1 MIEEKENGKKERE
14 EEREKE
20 KKEIREGKTRE
31 VDKQENAKKIQ
42 SRLCKVAL
50 KLKKGSEEL
59 ELIVLVDC
67 FAKALLGF
75 LHGR

>member
-20 KKEIREGKTRE
+20 KEKGRKERKLINKRM
-31 VDKQENAKKIQ
+31 QEKIQ

-50 KLKKGSEEL
+50 KLKKGREEL
-59 ELIVLVDC
+59 ELSMLVDC
-67 FAKALLGF
+67 FAKALLCF
-75 LHGR
+75 LHGS